1 MKHIKKYNESLETP
15 KVTISGNNA
24 YSSPISS
31 PSLEISVIKKQWNWK
46 DVEGEMSIKFQTNES
61 GVIINTPDEIEKI
74 IEFLMEYKD
83 SLF

>member
-1 MKHIKKYNESLETP
+1 MKHLRKYNESLDTP
-15 KVTISGNNA
+15 KVTISGNNP

-31 PSLEISVIKKQWNWK
+31 PSLEISVIKKQYNYK

-61 GVIINTPDEIEKI
+61 GVIINTPDEVDRI

-83 SLF
+83 SLY

>member
-1 MKHIKKYNESLETP
+1 MKHLRKYNESLETP
-15 KVTISGNNA
+15 KVTISGKSA

-31 PSLEISVIKKQWNWK
+31 SSLEISVIKKQWNYK

-61 GVIINTPDEIEKI
+61 GVIINTPDEVDRI

-83 SLF
+83 RLF

>member
-1 MKHIKKYNESLETP
+1 MKHLRKYNESLETP
-15 KVTISGNNA
+15 KVRISGNNP

-31 PSLEISVIKKQWNWK
+31 PSLEISVIKKQYNWR

-61 GVIINTPDEIEKI
+61 GVIINTPDEIERI

-83 SLF
+83 SLY

>member
-1 MKHIKKYNESLETP
+1 MKHIKNYNESLDTP
-15 KVTISGNNA
+15 KVRISGNNA

-31 PSLEISVIKKQWNWK
+31 PSLEISVIKKQWNYK

-61 GVIINTPDEIEKI
+61 GVIINTPDEVDRI

-83 SLF
+83 RLF

>member
-24 YSSPISS
+24 YSSPLSS
-31 PSLEISVIKKQWNWK
+31 SSLEISVIKKQWNYK

-61 GVIINTPDEIEKI
+61 GVIINTPDEVDRI

-83 SLF
+83 HLF

>member
-1 MKHIKKYNESLETP
+1 MKHIKKYNESLDTP

-24 YSSPISS
+24 YSSPLSS
-31 PSLEISVIKKQWNWK
+31 SSLNISVIKKQWNYE

-61 GVIINTPDEIEKI
+61 GVIINTPDEVERI

-83 SLF
+83 HLF

>member
-1 MKHIKKYNESLETP
+1 MKHIKNYNESLDTP
-15 KVTISGNNA
+15 KVTISGNNP

-31 PSLEISVIKKQWNWK
+31 PSLEISVIKKQWNYK

-61 GVIINTPDEIEKI
+61 GVIINTPDEVDRI

-83 SLF
+83 RLF

>member
-31 PSLEISVIKKQWNWK
+31 PSLEISVIKKQWNYK

-61 GVIINTPDEIEKI
+61 GVIINTPDEIERI

-83 SLF
+83 SLY